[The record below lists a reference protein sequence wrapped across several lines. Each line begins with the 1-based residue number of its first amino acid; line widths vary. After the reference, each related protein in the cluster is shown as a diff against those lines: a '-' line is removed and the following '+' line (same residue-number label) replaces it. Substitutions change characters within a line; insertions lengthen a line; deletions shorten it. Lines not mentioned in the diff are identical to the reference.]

1 MVEMY
6 ILSEDVCEKRKIGYI
21 KVEKEI
27 DEDGCLKAKIGLY
40 LLTDEEKLI
49 PKEFRDPNIGIFGE
63 LLRGDWGY
71 LTDDG
76 LFRYSCWTYYFNGN
90 IEEKLEKKINE
101 IVEKLRTAYE
111 NYKKKKELVGTD
123 IVHLYL

>member
-1 MVEMY
+1 MY
-6 ILSEDVCEKRKIGYI
+6 ILDGDVGEKRRIGFI

-27 DEDGCLKAKIGLY
+27 DKDGCLKAKIGLY

-63 LLRGDWGY
+63 SLRGDWGY

-76 LFRYSCWTYYFNGN
+76 LFRFNSWTYYFNGN
-90 IEEKLEKKINE
+90 IEEKLEKKISE
-101 IVEKLRTAYE
+101 IVEKLKIAYE
-111 NYKKKKELVGTD
+111 NYKKKKELIGTD
-123 IVHLYL
+123 IIHLYL